1 VRRTALGLLLLLTNS
16 ADAQDAAEYGA
27 RAAVRRETRG
37 PEVSVG
43 DLRLQVGAL
52 ARVPRADAQNLLTLA
67 PGVLLTN
74 HAGEGHA
81 SGMFMR
87 GFDAGDGQ
95 NFETQLDGVPLNEV
109 SNHHGHG
116 YADSTFIPAELVDE
130 LRVIQGPFDPVQGDF
145 AVAGTVDYQLALPT
159 PGVTVKAALGSFRRR
174 RLFLGYRPQ
183 GERRRT
189 FVAVNLERGD
199 GFGANR
205 AFGKASGLGQYEA
218 KVGAGTYLR
227 TLAFAGAQ
235 RWDSAGVLREDD
247 YDARAL
253 PCARRRDAQFFCTYD
268 HNQGGSAQRAG
279 LTTALE
285 RQKGDAFLRAQAFF
299 VARSFRAKENFTGF
313 SLDPR
318 SDGPQRGDLR
328 DGRTGTLTL
337 GARALGRRAFQVLQ
351 RDFSFEA
358 GIFVRHDIVN
368 AVMDR
373 VRHELDVPYLT
384 DFDRNVRQTQI
395 GAHARLDMQ
404 PWQRLRLS
412 LGARADAFAYTV
424 VDQNQA
430 VRDRIGARLPRET
443 TDAYGFALSPRAS
456 IDVALVDELHWL
468 TSVGG
473 GARSSDA
480 TALSESESAPF
491 ARIWAAESGL
501 AYKRPVHTMQLEARL
516 SGFYTRVSRDLVF
529 DAEAGRNQP
538 VGVSQRVGA
547 MAMARLALASWFD
560 VLTSVAYTRGH
571 LTPRAAPWLS
581 LEGPRVPFVP
591 AWLFRVDGVIDR
603 ALPWVSHMSAFGAV
617 GLGYVGPRPL
627 PQAHWTSAYAVF
639 DASVGL
645 RYRFLELSA
654 ALTNLFDSRYRSAEF
669 HYVSNWDPDASR
681 SQVAAR
687 HFSAGAPRQW
697 LVSLGVVGL

>member
-1 VRRTALGLLLLLTNS
+1 MKRAVLCLVLFAANS
-16 ADAQDAAEYGA
+16 AFGQEAAEYGA

-52 ARVPRADAQNLLTLA
+52 SRVPRTDAQTLLTLA

-74 HAGEGHA
+74 HSGEGHA
-81 SGMFMR
+81 AGMFMR
-87 GFDAGDGQ
+87 GFDAGDGE
-95 NFETQLDGVPLNEV
+95 NFETLLEGVPLNEV

-116 YADSTFIPAELVDE
+116 YADSTFVPAELVDE

-145 AVAGTVDYQLALPT
+145 AVAGSVDYQLALPT

-174 RLFLGYRPQ
+174 RLFLGYRPK

-205 AFGKASGLGQYEA
+205 AFGKASALGQYDA
-218 KVGAGTYLR
+218 KVGTGTYLR

-235 RWDSAGVLREDD
+235 RWDSAGVIREDA
-247 YDARAL
+247 YDARRL
-253 PCARRRDAQFFCTYD
+253 PCARGRDAQLFCTYD

-279 LTTALE
+279 LTTTLE
-285 RQKGDAFLRAQAFF
+285 RQQGETFLRAQAFF
-299 VARSFRAKENFTGF
+299 VARSFRTKENFTGF
-313 SLDPR
+313 SQDPQI
-318 SDGPQRGDLR
+318 DGPQRGDLR

-337 GARALGRRAFQVLQ
+337 GARALGRRVFQAYE
-351 RDFSFEA
+351 RDFAFEGGMFA
-358 GIFVRHDIVN
+358 RHDIVDT
-368 AVMDR
+368 VMDR
-373 VRHELDVPYLT
+373 VRRDLDVPYLT
-384 DFDRNVRQTQI
+384 DFNRDVRQTQV
-395 GAHARLDMQ
+395 GAHARFDAH

-424 VDQNQA
+424 VDRNQPTQ
-430 VRDRIGARLPRET
+430 DRIGPRLPRET
-443 TDAYGFALSPRAS
+443 TDAYGFALSPRGT
-456 IDVALVDELHWL
+456 VDLEVLDDLHWV

-491 ARIWAAESGL
+491 ARIWAAETGVG
-501 AYKRPVHTMQLEARL
+501 YRRPVRTMQLEARV
-516 SGFYTRVSRDLVF
+516 SGFFTRVSRDLVF
-529 DAEAGRNQP
+529 DAESGRNQP
-538 VGVSQRVGA
+538 VGVSQRFGA
-547 MAMARLALASWFD
+547 MAVARLTVASWFD

-571 LTPRAAPWLS
+571 LTPKGAPWLS
-581 LEGPRVPFVP
+581 LDGPRVPFVP
-591 AWLFRVDGVIDR
+591 AWLFRADGVVDR
-603 ALPWVSHMSAFGAV
+603 ALPWVPHMSAYGAI
-617 GLGYVGPRPL
+617 GLAYVGPRPL
-627 PQAHWTSAYAVF
+627 PQAQWTSPYAVL

-654 ALTNLFDSRYRSAEF
+654 ALTNMFDSRYRNAELN
-669 HYVSNWDPDASR
+669 YVSNWDPDAPR

-687 HFSAGAPRQW
+687 HFAAGAPRQW
-697 LVSLGVVGL
+697 LVSLAVLGL